1 MYLAS
6 EELEKMAA
14 IAANE
19 AIQLDKHGT
28 RGTAIT
34 AYQKAIQI
42 LQKLCSL
49 YPNASQNKVYV
60 DFILQYEKRIERLRG
75 YNEAFS
81 AGKSD
86 NENSSID
93 NLMMLEKPN
102 VTWNDVVGLEVAKMA
117 IEDSI
122 VFPFKRPDL
131 FPLGW
136 PRGILV
142 FGPPGCGKT
151 LIAAATAH
159 EINAAFYNVDAA
171 SIMSKWLGESEKNV
185 AYLFKTARRKSSE
198 GRPVIIFMDEIDSL
212 IGIRGEE
219 VGGEVRMRNQFMKE
233 MDSIIDKN
241 KKMHVYIIGATNK
254 PWMLDEP
261 FLRRFQKR
269 IYVPLPSFESR
280 RGIFQLYSQRLFQI
294 DEDVDFDIL
303 AKKTKEYSGSDLYD
317 VVQAVHLKIVRE
329 VFKAGDNENLNIKL
343 RSITKDDFYSVI
355 KNRKPSVYKKSLVL
369 YEKWDK
375 KLKAL

>member
-1 MYLAS
+1 
-6 EELEKMAA
+6 
-14 IAANE
+14 
-19 AIQLDKHGT
+19 
-28 RGTAIT
+28 
-34 AYQKAIQI
+34 
-42 LQKLCSL
+42 
-49 YPNASQNKVYV
+49 
-60 DFILQYEKRIERLRG
+60 
-75 YNEAFS
+75 
-81 AGKSD
+81 
-86 NENSSID
+86 
-93 NLMMLEKPN
+93 
-102 VTWNDVVGLEVAKMA
+102 
-117 IEDSI
+117 
-122 VFPFKRPDL
+122 
-131 FPLGW
+131 
-136 PRGILV
+136 
-142 FGPPGCGKT
+142 
-151 LIAAATAH
+151 
-159 EINAAFYNVDAA
+159 
-171 SIMSKWLGESEKNV
+171 
-185 AYLFKTARRKSSE
+185 
-198 GRPVIIFMDEIDSL
+198 MDEIDSL

-241 KKMHVYIIGATNK
+241 KKIHVYIIGATNK

-303 AKKTKEYSGSDLYD
+303 AEKTKEYSGSDLYD

-329 VFKAGDNENLNIKL
+329 VFKSGDNENLNIKL

-355 KNRKPSVYKKSLVL
+355 NNRKPSVYKKSLVL